1 MLDKSKSG
9 QIGYNG
15 FQKVCKDF
23 RVGLKN
29 RDLSLLFDMFDSN
42 QSGIIDFLE
51 FVDTL
56 QGPISKKRED
66 LCIKAFNHLDKR
78 NSGFLEFDDILCK
91 GFYGVSDFCKGYYNA
106 KAHPDVKNKR
116 RSEEEILS
124 EFLDTFEQHHAYYVP
139 PCNTNIFNLFSRP
152 ETKNSLI
159 KRLI

>member
-1 MLDKSKSG
+1 LLDKSKSG

-91 GFYGVSDFCKGYYNA
+91 GFYEVLVIFVKVIITQRHILMLKIKGE
-106 KAHPDVKNKR
+106 VRR
-116 RSEEEILS
+116 RSLAS
-124 EFLDTFEQHHAYYVP
+124 F
-139 PCNTNIFNLFSRP
+139 
-152 ETKNSLI
+152 
-159 KRLI
+159 